1 MADEPD
7 SLAQRAAAESAVNEK
22 CVVAQFRTSPEQR
35 EIFATHLKS
44 CNSSAIPIEWVIDV
58 ADESNGWFYG
68 TAYHFDDKTQMLHI
82 MVPDKVNPSFDGS
95 VQLDH
100 RMVHLVECVDGKTD
114 ALFNKIIRDSITKV
128 KWEVEWFE
136 EGLGDTKF
144 DNDSEVVGR
153 WISSVARYYLRI
165 ANQILV
171 EDVEGPN
178 GGTSHGFVMLTAD
191 LSLRLKDCIGGRG
204 LEDFNRL
211 VIDGQVQSSK
221 STHEKAII
229 SASKLRTIESQD
241 GGEGSAPLRKLAD
254 MSRSLRESIAILLE
268 EREKLQSDKKTLI
281 AGFTS
286 FALEGDIDAA
296 LNLMHLVDESNS
308 PLQQQI
314 QEEWEIATEDAWY
327 LCQRVE
333 KSAFKLFRAGDPAS
347 AAAEELEHLRKQ
359 VKALKK
365 DLQAKE
371 TEVEMLRAQ
380 LR

>member
-1 MADEPD
+1 MADDHD
-7 SLAQRAAAESAVNEK
+7 SLAQKAASEAAVNEK
-22 CVVAQFRTSPEQR
+22 CVVAQFRTTPEQR
-35 EIFATHLKS
+35 EVFATHLAS
-44 CNSSAIPIEWVIDV
+44 CNSEAIPVEWVIDV

-68 TAYHFDDKTQMLHI
+68 TAYHFNDRTQMLHI
-82 MVPDKVNPSFDGS
+82 MVPDKVNPSFDGN

-100 RMVHLVECVDGKTD
+100 RMVHLVECVDGKTE

-136 EGLGDTKF
+136 EGPGDTKF
-144 DNDSEVVGR
+144 DGDSEVVGR

-178 GGTSHGFVMLTAD
+178 GGVSHGFVMLTAD
-191 LSLRLKDCIGGRG
+191 LSLKLKECVGGRG

-211 VIDGQVQSSK
+211 VMDGQVQSSK
-221 STHEKAII
+221 ATHEKAII
-229 SASKLRTIESQD
+229 SASKLRSMDSQD
-241 GGEGSAPLRKLAD
+241 GAEGSTPLRKLAD

-286 FALEGDIDAA
+286 FALDGDIDAA
-296 LNLMHLVDESNS
+296 LKLMSLVDEYKS
-308 PLQQQI
+308 PVHQQI
-314 QEEWEIATEDAWY
+314 QEEWEIANEDAWY

-333 KSAFKLFRAGDPAS
+333 KSALKLFRAGDPAS
-347 AAAEELEHLRKQ
+347 AAAEEMEQMRKQ
-359 VKALKK
+359 LKALKK
-365 DLQAKE
+365 DLLIKE
-371 TEVEMLRAQ
+371 SEIEVLRAQ